1 MASLNW
7 TWQNFWDWFR
17 QIEDDAGKSMAMTE
31 LIKDGWLA
39 NCSANIQ
46 AEVMLHAP
54 MEILQS
60 MKHFPHI
67 FKLEAIQIIQM
78 KLDKQAGVRRKK
90 PVYSFGL

>member
-39 NCSANIQ
+39 N
-46 AEVMLHAP
+46 
-54 MEILQS
+54 
-60 MKHFPHI
+60 
-67 FKLEAIQIIQM
+67 
-78 KLDKQAGVRRKK
+78 
-90 PVYSFGL
+90 